1 MVKKVYIVAGPTA
14 GGKTGYALKLAK
26 KTGGE
31 ILNADALQVYKD
43 LRILTARPTVEEAA
57 TCPHHLYGL
66 LDAYQTA
73 DVAWW
78 LGQVVPLIKQIDVPI
93 LVGGTGMYL
102 YALEHGLCTFPDIPE
117 DVRKTVRS
125 LSLEDVK
132 RQVKDCRFSDPQ
144 RLKRALEVQ
153 LTTGRSIHQFQK
165 ENTKKYL
172 TADFHKILILPD
184 RDVLYDRCAK
194 RLDIMLKTGAIE
206 EVKNLLTL
214 HPTGGVL
221 KAIGVPEIT
230 QYLNGDLSLAQ
241 AKAQILL
248 ATRHYAKRQITWF
261 KNKLEPQEILAP

>member
-1 MVKKVYIVAGPTA
+1 M
-14 GGKTGYALKLAK
+14 L
-26 KTGGE
+26 
-31 ILNADALQVYKD
+31 
-43 LRILTARPTVEEAA
+43 
-57 TCPHHLYGL
+57 GL
-66 LDAYQTA
+66 
-73 DVAWW
+73 
-78 LGQVVPLIKQIDVPI
+78 
-93 LVGGTGMYL
+93 
-102 YALEHGLCTFPDIPE
+102 H
-117 DVRKTVRS
+117 R
-125 LSLEDVK
+125 
-132 RQVKDCRFSDPQ
+132 
-144 RLKRALEVQ
+144 
-153 LTTGRSIHQFQK
+153 
-165 ENTKKYL
+165 
-172 TADFHKILILPD
+172 FHKILILPD